1 MGILWPQWAA
11 ESNAINKVL
20 TVNRTRRFVSLVWCR
35 ATIRQLVKM
44 CRSRRF
50 DPAAEAAFQRFYATQ
65 NYTPARFGLAIG
77 FIAWCVF
84 GVWDVLAFPE
94 LLGPLLTVRLL
105 LVAPILGG
113 LWWVIVHRPE
123 VFKARMQ
130 RGLLVGQA
138 SILFGLFLLMGI
150 VWTADPLVALQRFWP
165 AFMGV
170 LFYQYAFLGMRL
182 YLAAI
187 LGILTLVALSVAV
200 FLSSMATPIAGAL
213 VLQFILLNGLGMIVC
228 ARHEI
233 HHRTLFRLREH
244 YLRQVRTAQTAR
256 AKALRYSQ
264 RVNTARG
271 LLKAERAKTA
281 AAITEKE
288 RFFSAAYHDLQQP
301 LSVIGLYLRL
311 ARGKLGRAAVSTD
324 IQPDLAVIE
333 GAAQDIALMFKGVRD
348 TWSIGGSEPIIEAV
362 ELNPVFD
369 EIARNWDDRARQK
382 GLALRVIRR
391 MRPPFFVFSDR
402 TLLKRALSNLV
413 GNAIKYTE
421 HGGLLFGSVG
431 WAGRPSVL
439 IHVRDT
445 GIGIPEAFQTRI
457 FDEYFRIDP
466 SRHDRKRG
474 LGLGLSIVRR
484 IEQSLPGHR
493 LSFHSRLGHGSRF
506 SLEAPAAK
514 EPLAASQST
523 DNPAAEESA
532 QDILAGKYVVVVE
545 DERLILDALVAA
557 VREAGCLAE
566 GVESAAA
573 ARALF
578 AVRDR
583 CPDILVTDYR
593 LQCGETALDIIASLR
608 NQFEWSRDTPALI
621 VTGELMDLTPL
632 LTGVQGPYDIY
643 RKPIDAETLLRRLS
657 ELVTPPRPSY
667 PR

>member
-1 MGILWPQWAA
+1 M
-11 ESNAINKVL
+11 
-20 TVNRTRRFVSLVWCR
+20 NRTRRFAPLFWCR
-35 ATIRQLVKM
+35 ATFRQLVKM

-50 DPAAEAAFQRFYATQ
+50 DPVAEAAFQSFYATQ
-65 NYTPARFGLAIG
+65 NYTPARFGVAIG
-77 FIAWCVF
+77 FIAWCLF

-94 LLGPLLTVRLL
+94 LCGPLLTVRLL

-123 VFKARMQ
+123 VFKASMQ
-130 RGLLVGQA
+130 RCLLVGQA

-150 VWTADPLVALQRFWP
+150 VWTANPLVALQRFWP

-170 LFYQYAFLGMRL
+170 LFYQFAFLGMRL

-187 LGILTLVALSVAV
+187 LGTLTLVALSVAV
-200 FLSSMATPIAGAL
+200 FLSGMATPIAGAL
-213 VLQFILLNGLGMIVC
+213 VLQFILLNALGMIVC

-256 AKALRYSQ
+256 AKALRFSQ

-281 AAITEKE
+281 AAIAEKE

-311 ARGKLGRAAVSTD
+311 ARGKLGHASSSD

-333 GAAQDIALMFKGVRD
+333 GAVQDIALMFKGVRD
-348 TWSIGGSEPIIEAV
+348 TWDIGGLEPTIEAV

-369 EIARNWDDRARQK
+369 EIAREWDDRARKK
-382 GLALRVIRR
+382 GLEFRVIRR
-391 MRPPFFVFSDR
+391 MRPPFLVLSDR
-402 TLLKRALSNLV
+402 TLLKRALSNLI

-421 HGGLLFGSVG
+421 HGGVVLGSVG
-431 WAGRPSVL
+431 RAGRSSVL

-493 LSFHSRLGHGSRF
+493 LSFHSRPGHGSRF
-506 SLEAPAAK
+506 SLEVPAAE
-514 EPLAASQST
+514 EPVAASPSP
-523 DNPAAEESA
+523 DVPSAEESA

-545 DERLILDALVAA
+545 DDRLILDGLVEAI
-557 VREAGCLAE
+557 REAGCLVE
-566 GVESAAA
+566 GAESAAA

-578 AVRDR
+578 AARDR

-608 NQFEWSRDTPALI
+608 TQFEWSSDTPALI

-632 LTGVQGPYDIY
+632 LTGLQGPYDIY
-643 RKPIDAETLLRRLS
+643 RKPIDTGNLLRRLR
-657 ELVTPPRPSY
+657 ELITPPGPS
-667 PR
+667 RTS